1 MKIFPPISLFY
12 NVSMGKIEITLWH
25 TIIGLWDSLGLH
37 FILLGIRGSLKF
49 SKHGC
54 SVFFKKKINI
64 HSMFHKNTNIGY
76 ANVDSKRWLW

>member
-54 SVFFKKKINI
+54 SVFLKKKSTFIVCSI
-64 HSMFHKNTNIGY
+64 KILTLAMQM
-76 ANVDSKRWLW
+76 